1 MEPSQPLPPEPSASE
16 AAEPHGN
23 LLPIPDP
30 EESRRLLAGLGAAAA
45 LDEDPARAVARVEE
59 SAEARPGAGGSA
71 VTPPLDAAADAP
83 FRSGFVALIGRPN
96 VGKSTLMNQLVGQ
109 KVAITSPVAQTTRNR
124 LRAILTT
131 AQAQLVLLDTPGIHK
146 PHHLLG
152 QRLVQSARGA
162 IGEVDVVLLLVD
174 GSQPAGRGDAFIVEL
189 LRRSGMPVM
198 VALNKWDQ
206 VEPGQAEALL
216 ESYREMLQV
225 PLESGQQPSSSSV
238 EGNSPG
244 AAAKAA
250 ALQVRPDAGGAGS
263 QVAPAAAASLGGS
276 TGSARNP
283 GSDPAGAVA
292 GAADGS
298 GTRAPSAPLASA
310 AGSLAAST
318 SPGQP
323 PGSPRS
329 AGLEQDG
336 QTSPWSEAASAGS
349 SSATAALPW
358 PLFPVSALNGDGCEA
373 LVQALSAALPPGPHL
388 YPPDA
393 VSDQPEQLLLA
404 ELIREQV
411 LQHTREEVPHS
422 VAVMIDRIVEDGPRT
437 AVLATVL
444 VERSSQKGIL
454 IGKGGSMLRTIG
466 QGARLQMQK
475 LISGPVYLELF
486 VKVVPGWRSHPGRL
500 SELGYRG
507 D

>member
-1 MEPSQPLPPEPSASE
+1 MDTSPWPP
-16 AAEPHGN
+16 AAP
-23 LLPIPDP
+23 
-30 EESRRLLAGLGAAAA
+30 AA
-45 LDEDPARAVARVEE
+45 
-59 SAEARPGAGGSA
+59 
-71 VTPPLDAAADAP
+71 
-83 FRSGFVALIGRPN
+83 FRSGFVALVGRPN
-96 VGKSTLMNQLVGQ
+96 VGKSTLVNQLVGQ

-131 AQAQLVLLDTPGIHK
+131 DAAQLVLLDTPGIHK

-152 QRLVQSARGA
+152 QRLVQSARSA
-162 IGEVDVVLLLVD
+162 IGEVDLVLLLVD

-189 LRRSGMPVM
+189 LRRSGKPVM

-206 VEPGQAEALL
+206 VDPVQAEALIA
-216 ESYREMLQV
+216 SYRALLADGEAVMLAG
-225 PLESGQQPSSSSV
+225 SGEADGPSAQAGEPAS
-238 EGNSPG
+238 G
-244 AAAKAA
+244 AAAF
-250 ALQVRPDAGGAGS
+250 GGTASPARSPGSGPAGS
-263 QVAPAAAASLGGS
+263 PADGTAGESPPISHEVADQPASPWQASRLSAPA
-276 TGSARNP
+276 
-283 GSDPAGAVA
+283 
-292 GAADGS
+292 
-298 GTRAPSAPLASA
+298 
-310 AGSLAAST
+310 
-318 SPGQP
+318 
-323 PGSPRS
+323 
-329 AGLEQDG
+329 
-336 QTSPWSEAASAGS
+336 
-349 SSATAALPW
+349 W
-358 PLFPVSALNGDGCEA
+358 PLFPVSALTGEGTEA

-393 VSDQPEQLLLA
+393 ISDQPEQLLLA

-422 VAVMIDRIVEDGPRT
+422 VAVMIDRIVDDGPRT

-500 SELGYRG
+500 AELGYRG
-507 D
+507 E